1 MEFVRIADTSE
12 LSPGQMKRAQVEGQ
26 DILLANIDGN
36 YYAVANRCTHRAGSL
51 CDGSLASGIVVC
63 PRHGAR
69 FDVRTGEAVAGP
81 KVLFLERSIKSLRSF
96 QVLIDGT
103 RVFVGVPDL

>member
-12 LSPGQMKRAQVEGQ
+12 LAPGQMKQAQADGQ
-26 DILLANIDGN
+26 DILLANVDGQ
-36 YYAVANRCTHRAGSL
+36 YYAVANRCTHLGGLL
-51 CDGSLASGIVVC
+51 CDGSLAAGIVVC

-69 FDVRTGEAVAGP
+69 FDVRTGAAVAGP
-81 KVLFLERSIKSLRSF
+81 KILFFERSVKSLLSF

-103 RVFVGVPDL
+103 RVFVGLPD

>member
-12 LSPGQMKRAQVEGQ
+12 LAPGQMKRAQVEGQ
-26 DILLANIDGN
+26 DILLANVDGN
-36 YYAVANRCTHRAGSL
+36 YYAVADRCTHRGGSL
-51 CDGSLASGIVVC
+51 CDGSLASAIVVC

-81 KVLFLERSIKSLRSF
+81 KILLFEKSVKNLLSF